1 MGMFANLGRTLSLL
15 RELRGRSQTRVA
27 REARIGKSQL
37 SKYENGK
44 ELPKFETLEKI
55 LHVLKVDMF
64 EFFYTLYLVDGRAAA
79 LAQAASIAS
88 IAGERGAAGAPAGEL
103 SAAGSG
109 QAVSSSAS
117 SASSASWAEGDSG
130 RGPASAATDGA
141 APLYLPPLPHQHPL
155 LAEATDQAFAR
166 VFSDLLMLY
175 RRVFEQV
182 VLSGSGRPDNATTP
196 PRRPQPAGS

>member
-79 LAQAASIAS
+79 LAHAASNADIAS
-88 IAGERGAAGAPAGEL
+88 VAGAAGAAGVAAGAPAAEL
-103 SAAGSG
+103 SPAGSG
-109 QAVSSSAS
+109 LAAAS
-117 SASSASWAEGDSG
+117 SASSPEGDSG
-130 RGPASAATDGA
+130 RGPASAAIGA
-141 APLYLPPLPHQHPL
+141 AYLPPLPHQHPL

-182 VLSGSGRPDNATTP
+182 VLSGSGRPDNAKI
-196 PRRPQPAGS
+196 

>member
-1 MGMFANLGRTLSLL
+1 MFTNLGRTLSLL
-15 RELRGRSQTRVA
+15 RELRGKSQSRVA

-44 ELPKFETLEKI
+44 ELPKLDSLEKI
-55 LHVLKVDMF
+55 LRVLKVDMF

-79 LAQAASIAS
+79 LAQAAGGTDAADLSPAGSDRPAS
-88 IAGERGAAGAPAGEL
+88 SFAGAD
-103 SAAGSG
+103 
-109 QAVSSSAS
+109 
-117 SASSASWAEGDSG
+117 GDSG
-130 RGPASAATDGA
+130 TEPPAGGA
-141 APLYLPPLPHQHPL
+141 AADRTAAGGATGRLEGAGAGAAELGPGSLYLPPLPHQHPL

-182 VLSGSGRPDNATTP
+182 VLSGGSRPDNVKV
-196 PRRPQPAGS
+196 